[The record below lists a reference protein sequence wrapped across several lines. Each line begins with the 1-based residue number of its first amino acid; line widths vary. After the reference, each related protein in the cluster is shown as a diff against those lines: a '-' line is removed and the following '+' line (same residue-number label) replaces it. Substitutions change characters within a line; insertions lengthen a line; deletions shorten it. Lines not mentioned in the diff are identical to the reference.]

1 MLTSLIDD
9 VFCKIIAGEI
19 KADVVYKD
27 SDFWVIK
34 DLNPQA
40 PIHLL
45 IIPVKHFA
53 SLEDFAGPVRSSLAE
68 VLRTRDLVASE
79 TSYGMEEN
87 NALLGRALMVAH
99 KVAHQVGIV
108 EKGYRLI
115 LNEGE
120 DGGKLVPH
128 LHIHLLG
135 GKKLGPKIV
144 K

>member
-1 MLTSLIDD
+1 MDD

-19 KADVVYKD
+19 KADAVYKD
-27 SDFWVIK
+27 ADFWVVK
-34 DLNPQA
+34 DINPQA

-45 IIPVKHFA
+45 VIPVKHFT
-53 SLEDFAGPVRSSLAE
+53 SLEDFMDPVRSKTSAKSGSSADHAFQAG
-68 VLRTRDLVASE
+68 RTSN
-79 TSYGMEEN
+79 GMEGDN
-87 NALLGRALMVAH
+87 DGLLGRALKVAH
-99 KVAHQVGIV
+99 KVAHEVGIV

-135 GKKLGPKIV
+135 GKKLGPKIIG
-144 K
+144 